1 MLNLIFISNL
11 LLWPLS
17 LKILSFKLSLNT
29 IIILGCAPFYL
40 KNYDFKFKKIFII
53 YLLIFIFVEFLT
65 ITLSVCQDGFLKSLL
80 TFPIFLSCIFISYVS
95 GRNAQLPDWIRLEKA
110 IVIVLVIGVLSLIL
124 EMGYPEIF
132 PEVQNFRDLKKY
144 SGHFGEPSHVA
155 YSLFPC
161 LMILFL
167 VDKGKYRTKFFLTT
181 LGIFILSSS
190 STFVVMGIIFGV
202 YLFLRKYNN
211 KINFFIIASL
221 IPTLLYTGFNISDSF
236 DLQSQSPTLDR
247 LLGVLS
253 TNQQSNISSL
263 VYVQG
268 WNDAWINFVR
278 TNGVGLGFNMMGCTP
293 LPENFAREIIE
304 NAAGGGLNDT
314 DGSFLFAKVI
324 SEFGL
329 FGLIFYV
336 LIIRL
341 IHKSK
346 FIIFSFK
353 ANHLNNSYSFKI
365 LILLKMFLEIL

>member
-1 MLNLIFISNL
+1 M
-11 LLWPLS
+11 
-17 LKILSFKLSLNT
+17 
-29 IIILGCAPFYL
+29 
-40 KNYDFKFKKIFII
+40 
-53 YLLIFIFVEFLT
+53 
-65 ITLSVCQDGFLKSLL
+65 
-80 TFPIFLSCIFISYVS
+80 
-95 GRNAQLPDWIRLEKA
+95 
-110 IVIVLVIGVLSLIL
+110 
-124 EMGYPEIF
+124 
-132 PEVQNFRDLKKY
+132 
-144 SGHFGEPSHVA
+144 
-155 YSLFPC
+155 
-161 LMILFL
+161 
-167 VDKGKYRTKFFLTT
+167 
-181 LGIFILSSS
+181 
-190 STFVVMGIIFGV
+190 
-202 YLFLRKYNN
+202 
-211 KINFFIIASL
+211 
-221 IPTLLYTGFNISDSF
+221 
-236 DLQSQSPTLDR
+236 DR

-365 LILLKMFLEIL
+365 LILLNFLIFSFVRSTGYFEGGVFITAMALGGLIGSVPKHNSIRTNLTK